1 MSQRRSVSMK
11 HHRIYPLLTAA
22 LALLALSAAPALADK
37 YPVAVFSGLDKITAR
52 VVSFEARVDEPVQF
66 GSLEVLVRDC
76 DKKPP
81 EETPR
86 TATYVEIRQLER
98 HDDKPEGE
106 VIAPQGGDAAE
117 ANAPNAPI
125 FKGWMFAE
133 NPGLNALEHPVYDIW
148 LTDCK
153 TSSGA
158 ASRASE

>member
-1 MSQRRSVSMK
+1 MK
-11 HHRIYPLLTAA
+11 HHRLYPSLAA
-22 LALLALSAAPALADK
+22 VLALVALSAAPALADK

-52 VVSFEARVDEPVQF
+52 VASFDARVGEPVQF

-98 HDDKPEGE
+98 HDDKSEGE
-106 VIAPQGGDAAE
+106 AAAPHDDDAE
-117 ANAPNAPI
+117 ANAPI

>member
-1 MSQRRSVSMK
+1 MAQRRSVSMK
-11 HHRIYPLLTAA
+11 HHRIYPLLTAVLAA
-22 LALLALSAAPALADK
+22 LALYAAPALADK

-86 TATYVEIRQLER
+86 TATYVEIHQLER
-98 HDDKPEGE
+98 HDDKLEGK
-106 VIAPQGGDAAE
+106 VIAPQARDAAE
-117 ANAPNAPI
+117 ANAPI

>member
-1 MSQRRSVSMK
+1 MK
-11 HHRIYPLLTAA
+11 HHRVYPSFAAA
-22 LALLALSAAPALADK
+22 LALLALSAGPALADK

-66 GSLEVLVRDC
+66 GSLEVLVRNC

-98 HDDKPEGE
+98 DEDKPEDE
-106 VIAPQGGDAAE
+106 AVAPQEGDVADA
-117 ANAPNAPI
+117 NAPI